1 MNVLVT
7 LNPGLGAQ
15 LGPNFNLTADVGI
28 VYPSTATL
36 AELLAGI
43 YVTVLN
49 NAEIITITSVG
60 ECDNS
65 IELNIVECTTT
76 TTSTTS
82 TTTSTTTTTT
92 VQCSQFELI
101 GLNGGGTWEALTCE
115 GEQILGAIPALGTIW
130 TGCIVTNSL
139 VLNNANVV
147 FEITC
152 DQTTTTTSTTIA
164 PRYDYCMG
172 YNADNPYTACAD
184 YTNCLTTTT
193 LAPHDILT
201 GAFIVNNRVESL
213 TPIFV
218 DLAGYGT
225 NATVNIDET
234 RSFSV
239 SGNIYTPNAAIF
251 TITSS
256 SGVDPLNVI
265 FDSLTC
271 TGVLDVQVVGGGT
284 SSVDIII
291 TPINYDGSF
300 DVLSGSIRIIAS

>member
-1 MNVLVT
+1 MNVVVT

-15 LGPNFNLTADVGI
+15 LGPDFNLTANVGI

-36 AELLAGI
+36 IQLLAGLT
-43 YVTVLN
+43 VTVLDS
-49 NAEIITITSVG
+49 ADIITITSTG
-60 ECDNS
+60 QCTNS

-82 TTTSTTTTTT
+82 TTSTTTTTTT
-92 VQCSQFELI
+92 VQCSQFEII
-101 GLNGGGTWEALTCE
+101 GLNGGGTWEAITCDGLT
-115 GEQILGAIPALGTIW
+115 ITGAIEALETIF
-130 TGCIVTNSL
+130 TGCIITNSL
-139 VLNNANVV
+139 VLNNANIV

-152 DQTTTTTSTTIA
+152 DQTTTTTSTTLE
-164 PRYDYCMG
+164 PVYDYCMG
-172 YNADNPYTACAD
+172 YSIDNSYAACLD
-184 YTNCLTTTT
+184 YSGCITTTT

-201 GAFIVNNRVESL
+201 GSFIVNNRVESV

-225 NATVNIDET
+225 NNTVNIDET
-234 RSFSV
+234 RMFSV

-284 SSVDIII
+284 STVNIII
-291 TPINYDGSF
+291 TPINYNGSF